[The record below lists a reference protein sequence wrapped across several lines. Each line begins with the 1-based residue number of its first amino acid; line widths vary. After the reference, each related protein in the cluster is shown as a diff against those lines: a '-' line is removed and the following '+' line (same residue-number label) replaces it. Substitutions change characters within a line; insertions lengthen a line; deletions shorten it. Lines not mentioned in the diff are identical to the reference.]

1 MWLWTRKVSGINFD
15 GTWTRYVCNNVI
27 ISILWLASATTRSPS
42 LVFLIPYDFYMQNL
56 LCFASLVINRS
67 LNECWSQG
75 AFVFPSYY
83 LMFLCW
89 TLKTMMWRSLSLA
102 TRKSVVTNHAIVM
115 GHYHFNHN
123 PDSIIGLFDSI
134 WFCMQVL
141 LCFASLFINLSLNE
155 CWS

>member
-83 LMFLCW
+83 KASGFFWWVTHAKVIVNIHM
-89 TLKTMMWRSLSLA
+89 LKLSLIC
-102 TRKSVVTNHAIVM
+102 REFLRIRNILEIVKCCFGVGNGNRQRYRSVR
-115 GHYHFNHN
+115 
-123 PDSIIGLFDSI
+123 
-134 WFCMQVL
+134 
-141 LCFASLFINLSLNE
+141 E
-155 CWS
+155 CQTQYV